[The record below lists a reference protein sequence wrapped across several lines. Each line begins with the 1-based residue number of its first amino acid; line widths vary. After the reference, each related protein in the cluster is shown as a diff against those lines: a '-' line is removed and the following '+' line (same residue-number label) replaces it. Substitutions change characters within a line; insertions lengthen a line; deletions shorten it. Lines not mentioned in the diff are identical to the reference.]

1 VETSQERVNEVS
13 IANLENKVNELT
25 SLMRSLACGN
35 VQQVKVCSI
44 CSLQGHASDMCP
56 SMQEDYIEQAN
67 AVDRAFNGV

>member
-1 VETSQERVNEVS
+1 
-13 IANLENKVNELT
+13 
-25 SLMRSLACGN
+25 MRSLACGN

-44 CSLQGHASDMCP
+44 CLLQGHASDMCP